1 MGLRVLAPTDSL
13 EATSAALRLGPGP
26 DLRPLLAASLRRAA
40 SLMCPSTPSA
50 ITTAVWDV
58 LHPVI
63 SLPIESLHETL
74 DALVGVGDLVES
86 VEQRFDRRQRVIH
99 LGRPRFIR
107 RRSGDL
113 LLLGTR
119 PDNLPLVS
127 EALEDRV
134 QTTGHLRRIIE
145 PDAEVFSQLDA
156 YGLREIPEARWTGRP
171 EPTEARD
178 FIDFYVRK
186 LRRQPLSGTVE
197 GLRVLDPASTP
208 TFYRGRWRSA
218 SASDNG
224 VFVARRSQRYGSDLW
239 CLVELTDGEH
249 HRLLDLPLPGAT
261 RGCDE
266 AWQLQAAIDAANGN
280 PQQLLIRRT
289 GRGRVQLGLPSPPPK
304 WLQRRWDLLG
314 EPVRVPSA
322 LLGYEFEVQDARD
335 EAEFVRDHLWMT
347 RRIDERDKRE

>member
-1 MGLRVLAPTDSL
+1 MGLRVLTPTDALQAAS
-13 EATSAALRLGPGP
+13 TALRLGPAP
-26 DLRPLLAASLRRAA
+26 DLRPVLAASLRRAA

-50 ITTAVWDV
+50 LSTAVRDV
-58 LHPVI
+58 LNPMI

-74 DALVGVGDLVES
+74 DALVGAGDLVES
-86 VEQRFDRRQRVIH
+86 VEQRADRRQRVIH
-99 LGRPRFIR
+99 LGRPRFVR

-134 QTTGHLRRIIE
+134 QTTGHLRRIVE
-145 PDAEVFSQLDA
+145 PDDEVFSQLDA
-156 YGLREIPEARWTGRP
+156 YGLREIPEAKWTGRP
-171 EPTEARD
+171 EPTEANE
-178 FIDFYVRK
+178 FIGLYVRK
-186 LRRQPLSGTVE
+186 LGRQPASGTVE
-197 GLRVLDPASTP
+197 GLRVLDPASP
-208 TFYRGRWRSA
+208 PAFYRGRWRPA

-239 CLVELTDGEH
+239 CLVALTDGEH
-249 HRLLDLPLPGAT
+249 RKLLDLPLPGAT

-266 AWQLQAAIDAANGN
+266 AWQLQAAIDAANGS
-280 PQQLLIRRT
+280 PQELLIRRT

-314 EPVRVPSA
+314 EPVPVRSA
-322 LLGYEFEVQDARD
+322 LLGYEFAVRDARD

-347 RRIDERDKRE
+347 RRIDERDVKE

>member
-1 MGLRVLAPTDSL
+1 M
-13 EATSAALRLGPGP
+13 
-26 DLRPLLAASLRRAA
+26 
-40 SLMCPSTPSA
+40 
-50 ITTAVWDV
+50 
-58 LHPVI
+58 
-63 SLPIESLHETL
+63 
-74 DALVGVGDLVES
+74 
-86 VEQRFDRRQRVIH
+86 
-99 LGRPRFIR
+99 
-107 RRSGDL
+107 
-113 LLLGTR
+113 
-119 PDNLPLVS
+119 
-127 EALEDRV
+127 
-134 QTTGHLRRIIE
+134 
-145 PDAEVFSQLDA
+145 FSQLDA
-156 YGLREIPEARWTGRP
+156 YGLREIPEAKWTGRP

-249 HRLLDLPLPGAT
+249 RRLLDLPLPGAP
-261 RGCDE
+261 RGCDQ

-322 LLGYEFEVQDARD
+322 LLGYEFAVQDARD
-335 EAEFVRDHLWMT
+335 EAEFVRAHLWMT
-347 RRIDERDKRE
+347 RRIDEGTNKSDRFSAPNGQPDDP